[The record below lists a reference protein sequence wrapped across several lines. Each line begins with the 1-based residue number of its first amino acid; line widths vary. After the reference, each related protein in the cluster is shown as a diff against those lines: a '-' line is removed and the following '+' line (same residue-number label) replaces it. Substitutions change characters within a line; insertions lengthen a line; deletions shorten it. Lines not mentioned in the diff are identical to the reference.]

1 MNDHTQT
8 KWQTPT
14 EWANWLFAQ
23 DCTFLKSVEKLEN
36 LPAYNLTEIAF
47 AGRSNV
53 GKSTLINALTNRKTL
68 ARASNTPGRTQ
79 MLNFF
84 RLHDELVLV
93 DMPGYGYAEA
103 PKALVAKWQ
112 KLVRQYL
119 LGRPTLKRV
128 YVLIDSRHG
137 IKTNDREIMKMLDET
152 AVSYQVVLTKLDKIS
167 EAALKKVTAETEAE
181 LQKHGAAFPILGIT
195 SSEKR
200 VGIEQLRVE
209 MAKLCPRYETFGF
222 EEI

>member
-1 MNDHTQT
+1 MRWANPQ
-8 KWQTPT
+8 

-23 DCTFLKSVEKLEN
+23 ECPFLRSVQKLDD
-36 LPAYNLTEIAF
+36 LPEYGLPEIAF

-53 GKSTLINALTNRKTL
+53 GKSSLINALTSRQTL

-84 RLHDELVLV
+84 QLHHELIMV

-103 PKALVAKWQ
+103 PKALVAQWQ
-112 KLVRQYL
+112 SLVRQYL

-128 YVLIDSRHG
+128 YLLIDSRHG
-137 IKTNDREIMKMLDET
+137 LKANDLEMMKMLDET
-152 AVSYQVVLTKLDKIS
+152 AVSYQIVLTKTDKIS
-167 EAALKKVTAETEAE
+167 AAALVKVRDETQIAIK
-181 LQKHGAAFPILGIT
+181 KHGAAFPILGVT

-200 VGIEQLRVE
+200 LGIEELRAE
-209 MAKLCPRYETFGF
+209 IAKLCPGHKIHGF
-222 EEI
+222 AEAELI

>member
-1 MNDHTQT
+1 MRWANPQ
-8 KWQTPT
+8 

-23 DCTFLKSVEKLEN
+23 ECPFLKSVQKISD
-36 LPAYNLTEIAF
+36 LPDYSLPEIAF

-53 GKSTLINALTNRKTL
+53 GKSSLINALTGRQTL

-84 RLHDELVLV
+84 QLHQELIMV

-103 PKALVAKWQ
+103 PKALVEQWQ

-128 YVLIDSRHG
+128 YLLIDSRHG
-137 IKTNDREIMKMLDET
+137 IKKNDLEMMKMLDET
-152 AVSYQVVLTKLDKIS
+152 AVSYQVVLTKTDKIS
-167 EAALKKVTAETEAE
+167 ASALAKVQQETQNAI
-181 LQKHGAAFPILGIT
+181 KTHAAAFPFLGIT

-200 VGIEQLRVE
+200 LGIAELRTE
-209 MAKLCPRYETFGF
+209 IAKLCPGHKMLGF
-222 EEI
+222 VDTVFSE

>member
-1 MNDHTQT
+1 M
-8 KWQTPT
+8 KWQTSL

-23 DCTFLKSVEKLEN
+23 ECTFLKSVDRIEN
-36 LPAYNLTEIAF
+36 LPGYHLTEIAF

-84 RLHDELVLV
+84 QLHDEMILV

-167 EAALKKVTAETEAE
+167 ATALEKVQNDVQNE
-181 LQKHGAAFPILGIT
+181 LSKHGAAYPILGIT

-200 VGIEQLRVE
+200 IGIENLRVE
-209 MAKLCPRYETFGF
+209 MAKLCPTYYTLGFG
-222 EEI
+222 EDDI